1 MAIYSPVSRTSSAR
15 AYVIVAPA
23 TPLPMM
29 PALKMAFSGPRP
41 RGTATVK
48 ICVAAA
54 CVVVAAERY
63 QSKAATNENERK
75 DEIQA

>member
-1 MAIYSPVSRTSSAR
+1 
-15 AYVIVAPA
+15 
-23 TPLPMM
+23 MM